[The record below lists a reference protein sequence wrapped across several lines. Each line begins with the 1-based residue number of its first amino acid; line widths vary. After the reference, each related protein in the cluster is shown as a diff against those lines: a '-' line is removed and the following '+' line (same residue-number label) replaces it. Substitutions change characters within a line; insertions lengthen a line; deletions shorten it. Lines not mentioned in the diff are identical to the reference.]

1 MEQIFAED
9 VKLTQKEIL
18 KLLGVKNKNQR
29 KQVKTVLNE
38 FIKEGIIVRDGR
50 GRYRKIGEDLIV
62 GTIEF
67 TRRGNMAFVMTENSK
82 EVAVPLDST
91 NGAIHGDKVLVE
103 IMGRWRNLPMGRVVK
118 VLERGREKIV
128 GVLQLK
134 RSLSY
139 VVPDDSK
146 IVYDFYV
153 PVESIHGAR
162 PGQKVIAKITKWPT
176 HGRYPEAEIV
186 SVLGDIDDPAIDIPS
201 VVAKHG
207 LRDEFPSQVIE
218 EIQGLPDRV
227 LDEEKKD
234 RKNFTDQIVFTI
246 DGEDA
251 KDFDDAVSIK
261 KLSKSKYLLSVH
273 IADVSH
279 YVKEGSAVDREAFSR
294 GTSVYLLDKVIPM
307 LPFKLSN
314 NLCSLVEG
322 EDRLTFTVQ
331 MTIDREGNTID
342 YEIAP
347 SVIKSKKRL
356 TYTLVNEYFAG
367 DKLAQ
372 AKLGKKICHSL
383 DLMRDLSKIL
393 RENRRRR
400 GAILDVEGGEVDV
413 ITDSKGH
420 VVDIVPRKR
429 GEAEIL
435 IEEFMIKANETVAE
449 IFHNAGLPFVYRI
462 HEQPDPEVLLQ
473 LREYVEALGLKI
485 KFPKT
490 VHPSILQKVLEAV
503 KDHPL
508 RSSVEK
514 LLVRSMKRAIYSA
527 YNVGHFG
534 LASFAYT
541 HFTSPI
547 RRYPDLVVHRL
558 LKLYVKQGGK
568 FKSEQIEMY
577 SQLLPKIA
585 EHCSKRER
593 VADEA
598 EWDLISIKK
607 VEYISRYMGKVF
619 DVVVTNVARFGLFVE
634 IPDKLISGLIHISTL
649 SDYYNYD
656 EKKNILIGER
666 SGRTFKIGDVIKAR
680 VTNANKISGEV
691 DFELVEDENNVV
703 DKRVSR

>member
-261 KLSKSKYLLSVH
+261 KLSKSKYLLSIH